1 MKVLLLSTYEKTGG
15 AAIAASRLLQA
26 LRKSGVD
33 ATMMCRKNL
42 SWWKGKPQ
50 SWSSIAERM
59 MLVAGNISTFG
70 NLWTMDYAQY
80 GQDITK
86 TKEFQE
92 ADVIHL
98 HWVNQGFLA
107 FKELEKIVYSGKRI
121 VWTMHDEWCFT
132 GGCHYSGDCR
142 QYQMGC
148 ECCPYVRISAF
159 RNAAHKAWE
168 KKQQLYNKH
177 NITFVACSLW
187 LKRISEK
194 KALADGQKIL
204 AIPNPIDTS
213 IYKPLA
219 TPSTNMILFVAQRV
233 DDERKGLKYLDKAVQ
248 ILKKR
253 GEKVEVLALGR
264 DIPYISDEKKMAE
277 LYAKSAC
284 FVTPSLQD
292 NLPNTI
298 MEAMA
303 CGTPCVGFNV
313 GGIPEM
319 IDHGLNGYVAR
330 YKDATDLADGIS
342 YVLANRQMLGKAA
355 REKVLATYSEESVAK
370 RYIKVYS
377 EKW

>member
-1 MKVLLLSTYEKTGG
+1 MMSGALLA
-15 AAIAASRLLQA
+15 AAIIQA
-26 LRKSGVD
+26 
-33 ATMMCRKNL
+33 
-42 SWWKGKPQ
+42 
-50 SWSSIAERM
+50 IADNIRW
-59 MLVAGNISTFG
+59 VA
-70 NLWTMDYAQY
+70 
-80 GQDITK
+80 
-86 TKEFQE
+86 
-92 ADVIHL
+92 
-98 HWVNQGFLA
+98 
-107 FKELEKIVYSGKRI
+107 
-121 VWTMHDEWCFT
+121 
-132 GGCHYSGDCR
+132 
-142 QYQMGC
+142 
-148 ECCPYVRISAF
+148 
-159 RNAAHKAWE
+159 NAAHKAWE

-264 DIPYISDEKKMAE
+264 DIPYISDEKEMAE

-319 IDHGLNGYVAR
+319 IDHEVSGYVAR
-330 YKDATDLADGIS
+330 YKDAADLADGIK

-355 REKVLATYSEESVAK
+355 REKVLATYSEGSVAK